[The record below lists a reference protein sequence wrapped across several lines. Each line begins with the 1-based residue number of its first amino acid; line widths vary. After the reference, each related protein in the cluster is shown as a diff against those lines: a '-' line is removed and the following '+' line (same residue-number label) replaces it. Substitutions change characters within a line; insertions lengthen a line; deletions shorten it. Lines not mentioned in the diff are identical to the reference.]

1 MLSESRIRKS
11 LLQAGLQNTQQYKN
25 NRAENSHL
33 HFRRREHGMNR
44 FRSMRS
50 LQKFVSIYSSFLN
63 HFNHQRPLETRQTF
77 KNLRQNSV
85 NSWQEIFALKSQ
97 PCFWR
102 IVIVCLTALSY
113 HLSSNRLLNKL
124 QDNFYY

>member
-102 IVIVCLTALSY
+102 IVIVCLTAL
-113 HLSSNRLLNKL
+113 LNESVTPSD
-124 QDNFYY
+124 QNGRHS

>member
-77 KNLRQNSV
+77 KNLRQ
-85 NSWQEIFALKSQ
+85 
-97 PCFWR
+97 
-102 IVIVCLTALSY
+102 
-113 HLSSNRLLNKL
+113 
-124 QDNFYY
+124 